1 MSLFERIQKKIIIES
16 SSDTTGQNKKKK
28 KEFSSN
34 ISRTVKV
41 SKDTEGLGNR
51 QSRIDATDPKQG
63 GYSRVDDTID
73 DLEYKKAKTMGT
85 PTKTIGKMKT
95 YKVDPKSL
103 KNNPTG
109 KKEAPKTSKPK
120 KVVKKVVPSAAADAL
135 KDIEKDMD

>member
-63 GYSRVDDTID
+63 GYPRVDDTID
-73 DLEYKKAKTMGT
+73 AEPSSGKTKLQHCREKT
-85 PTKTIGKMKT
+85 RKHAFSFSFLPTN
-95 YKVDPKSL
+95 L
-103 KNNPTG
+103 
-109 KKEAPKTSKPK
+109 
-120 KVVKKVVPSAAADAL
+120 
-135 KDIEKDMD
+135 

>member
-85 PTKTIGKMKT
+85 PTKTIGSMKT
-95 YKVDPKSL
+95 YNANKKNRPPRKGVDYFFDAEKA
-103 KNNPTG
+103 
-109 KKEAPKTSKPK
+109 KKE
-120 KVVKKVVPSAAADAL
+120 
-135 KDIEKDMD
+135 